1 MATLKDFRR
10 WAKRQSHRRG
20 IICHFYIKQRD
31 GQSKQKQYYD
41 KLDYAHFNLLSDS
54 KSWLVKGTT
63 GHGITSKRGKRSKV
77 PCLNCFEVDDVFCSS
92 LMRLARNGND
102 RFELGILL
110 NKRKLKNRFDVIDVS
125 TRRPNPL
132 PLPNRC
138 HMYDNARSRM
148 GVLNPFNFCKVVRV
162 EVPES
167 ELPEVP
173 IARIRPDAILALL
186 VRRRARKAAIDRLR
200 DKGLEEVE
208 VFGLL

>member
-1 MATLKDFRR
+1 
-10 WAKRQSHRRG
+10 
-20 IICHFYIKQRD
+20 
-31 GQSKQKQYYD
+31 
-41 KLDYAHFNLLSDS
+41 
-54 KSWLVKGTT
+54 
-63 GHGITSKRGKRSKV
+63 
-77 PCLNCFEVDDVFCSS
+77 
-92 LMRLARNGND
+92 
-102 RFELGILL
+102 
-110 NKRKLKNRFDVIDVS
+110 
-125 TRRPNPL
+125 
-132 PLPNRC
+132 
-138 HMYDNARSRM
+138 M